1 MTRSERLLL
10 IAFLGIVLAAL
21 GGAEPTAT
29 ALGATAGVGAGVV
42 AARRLG
48 RVRARMDARIGPDD
62 APATGFALRR
72 PAVRAAV
79 HLVVL
84 GGLFV
89 TIALVPFVGDELYAG
104 SASAVTA
111 FPLVLTAARLRR

>member
-1 MTRSERLLL
+1 MTRPERLLL
-10 IAFLGIVLAAL
+10 IAFFGVVLAVL

-42 AARRLG
+42 TAGHLG
-48 RVRARMDARIGPDD
+48 RARARIDARIGPDD
-62 APATGFALRR
+62 APAPGFALRR
-72 PAVRAAV
+72 PTVRAAV

-84 GGLFV
+84 GGLFGA
-89 TIALVPFVGDELYAG
+89 IALVPFVGDELYAG

-111 FPLVLTAARLRR
+111 FALVLTAARLRG